1 VADWDSLRRD
11 RTLFADDAALV
22 LDKPAG
28 IAVTGERHDTDLVR
42 LAADAGQTLYP
53 AHRIDKVT
61 SGAVLFARELRHH
74 GDLTRQFNRRTISK
88 AYLAAT
94 PTTGLPEWGVID
106 LPLSVGRKSRVRIA
120 AERDRIHSDNHRW
133 SVAPSD
139 VFDHVRT
146 YPSVTTFAT
155 VWADERHTL
164 LVVRPVTGRR
174 HQIRVHLA
182 WIGHQLAGD
191 PLFDRTGDA
200 DRTLLHSW
208 LLAFDAAWLGGRR
221 IEVRATPGEDFWAP
235 LGGGL
240 PGVDSLLAAAE
251 RRLAPLS
258 GLVTDVPVDEQ
269 ALSED

>member
-1 VADWDSLRRD
+1 MADWAGIRRD
-11 RTLFADDAALV
+11 RVLFADDAALV

-28 IAVTGERHDTDLVR
+28 LAVTGERHDTDLVR
-42 LAADAGQTLYP
+42 LAADAGETLFP

-74 GDLTRQFNRRTISK
+74 GDLTRQFNRRTVGK

-94 PTTGLPEWGVID
+94 PTTGLPDRGVID
-106 LPLSVGRKSRVRIA
+106 LPLSVGRKSRVRVA
-120 AERDRIHSDNHRW
+120 ADRDRIRADGDRW
-133 SVAPSD
+133 SVAPDD
-139 VFDHVRT
+139 VFTHVRT

-164 LVVRPVTGRR
+164 LVVRPLTGRR

-191 PLFDRTGDA
+191 PLFDRSGA
-200 DRTLLHSW
+200 AGRTLLHSW

-221 IEVRATPGEDFWAP
+221 IEVAAVPGNDFWTP
-235 LGGGL
+235 LGGR
-240 PGVDSLLAAAE
+240 PDGVLATA
-251 RRLAPLS
+251 RQRLA
-258 GLVTDVPVDEQ
+258 GLADLVGEVPAEDDE
-269 ALSED
+269 E